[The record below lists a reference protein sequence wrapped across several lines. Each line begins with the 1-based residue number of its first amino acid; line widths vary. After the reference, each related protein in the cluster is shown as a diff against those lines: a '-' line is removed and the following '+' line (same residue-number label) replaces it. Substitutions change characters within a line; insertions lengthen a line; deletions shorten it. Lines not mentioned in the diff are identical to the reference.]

1 MNPLIRPQRV
11 IGTGTLA
18 VTGLLAATVLAS
30 GLSNTIESAAG
41 PGVQRVA
48 YTTTPGDDQGRLAKA
63 KAKILGKILDLA
75 APLDPADPDYK
86 KKLLQQ
92 VLANRI
98 VGDVGTGD
106 VSISQSDIRS
116 LITDAFEIHRRAKQ
130 TVQGLQG
137 RMSKLD
143 EQIAGLQE
151 KVRAAKTDKKRQ
163 AADAK
168 LAEATKSRKELN
180 KLLKKAEHQARPYN
194 RDAHIRNLE
203 RTIWGLEQQVNGKL
217 KKETKKK
224 VNDRLEQ
231 ARKDLKT
238 VLEDRNR
245 EQRGDDEGGGTPAKR
260 TDPKQPPKNPTT
272 IAKNPTTAKGPQ
284 SNFALDKAFR
294 GASQLRAGIGALQ
307 GVVPPYSYKELH
319 DNPYLP
325 TAYGFA
331 RALQEAPTEKD
342 RQWVKDNILRYV
354 LPDPHKR
361 NTFLQA
367 LRDTYRPQIV
377 RDDKGNYVEA
387 VNSIRTEWEEHIARA
402 FPVKVPTPRQRAI
415 AKQEQLDREDNARG
429 GPIKKPLTSR
439 ELALRKQEQIDR
451 EQAQRG
457 SIRKPVYSRK
467 DALRKQEDLDR
478 ADVQRGV
485 VKPAAKKVPTSRQLS
500 VRKQEQLDHA
510 DIQRGVVKPATRKAK
525 VPTPRQLAVR
535 KQEQLDRADVQRG
548 VVKPAAKKVK
558 VPTSRELSVRK
569 QEQLDHADVQRGV
582 TKAPAAQKTPITKKP
597 TGKGGKNIPSAY

>member
-1 MNPLIRPQRV
+1 MNPLIRPQRA

-48 YTTTPGDDQGRLAKA
+48 YTAAPGDDQGKLAKA

-92 VLANRI
+92 VVANRI

-106 VSISQSDIRS
+106 VSISQSDLRS
-116 LITDAFEIHRRAKQ
+116 LITDAFEIHRRSKQ
-130 TVQGLQG
+130 TVQGLQS

-151 KVRAAKTDKKRQ
+151 KVRTAKTDKKRQ

-168 LAEATKSRKELN
+168 LAAATKSRKELN
-180 KLLKKAEHQARPYN
+180 KLLKKAEHQVRPYN

-224 VNDRLEQ
+224 VTERLEQ

-245 EQRGDDEGGGTPAKR
+245 EQRGGDDEGGGTPAKR

-272 IAKNPTTAKGPQ
+272 VAKNPTTAKVRVPQ
-284 SNFALDKAFR
+284 SNFALERAYR

-342 RQWVKDNILRYV
+342 RRWVKDNILRYV
-354 LPDPHKR
+354 LPDPRKR
-361 NTFLQA
+361 ATFLQA

-377 RDDKGNYVEA
+377 RDDKGDYVEA
-387 VNSIRTEWEEHIARA
+387 VNPIRTEWEEHIARA

-415 AKQEQLDREDNARG
+415 AKQEQIDREDNARG
-429 GPIKKPLTSR
+429 GPIKKPLTPR
-439 ELALRKQEQIDR
+439 ELAIRKQEQIDR
-451 EQAQRG
+451 EQARRG

-467 DALRKQEDLDR
+467 DALRKQE
-478 ADVQRGV
+478 
-485 VKPAAKKVPTSRQLS
+485 
-500 VRKQEQLDHA
+500 
-510 DIQRGVVKPATRKAK
+510 
-525 VPTPRQLAVR
+525 
-535 KQEQLDRADVQRG
+535 QLDRADVRRG
-548 VVKPAAKKVK
+548 VVNPAAKKAK
-558 VPTSRELSVRK
+558 VPTSRELSIRK
-569 QEQLDHADVQRGV
+569 QEQLDHTDTQRGV
-582 TKAPAAQKTPITKKP
+582 VKPTTKKTKVPTSRDLSIRKQEQLDHTDTQRGVVNPAAKKTPVTKKP
-597 TGKGGKNIPSAY
+597 TSKGGKYIPSAS